1 MELFYSSDI
10 QGSIVRL
17 DSVESGHLVRV
28 LRHKAGDEISVIDGK
43 GSLYRCTLL
52 NADPK
57 EAEVQVIERVY
68 PFGSHPY
75 HLTLAVCPTK
85 NNDRYEW
92 FAQKATEFGIDR
104 IVPTIGEHSERRV
117 FKTDRIGK
125 IVLAAT
131 KQSLKASLPQ
141 IDEPMSVKQFI
152 SSCADSKALKLICYC
167 SDELAQR
174 TSIKEAL
181 DSLGDNREIIV
192 LIGPEG
198 DFSQGEVRAAMDSG
212 WVPVQL
218 GESRFRTETAALAAT
233 AAVYFHLL

>member
-52 NADPK
+52 NADAK
-57 EAEVQVIERVY
+57 EAEAQVIERVY

-181 DSLGDNREIIV
+181 ESLGDNREIIV

-233 AAVYFHLL
+233 AAVYFHFL

>member
-43 GSLYRCTLL
+43 GSLYRCSLL
-52 NADPK
+52 NADAK
-57 EAEVQVIERVY
+57 EAEAQVIERVY

-181 DSLGDNREIIV
+181 ESLGDNREIIV

-233 AAVYFHLL
+233 AAVYFHFL

>member
-52 NADPK
+52 NADAK
-57 EAEVQVIERVY
+57 EAEAQVIERVY

-92 FAQKATEFGIDR
+92 FAQKATEFDIDR

-141 IDEPMSVKQFI
+141 IDEPLSVKQFI

-181 DSLGDNREIIV
+181 ESLGDNREIIV

-198 DFSQGEVRAAMDSG
+198 DFSEAEVRAAMDSG

-233 AAVYFHLL
+233 AAVYFHFL

>member
-1 MELFYSSDI
+1 MELFYSNDI
-10 QGSIVRL
+10 QDRIVRL
-17 DSVESGHLVRV
+17 DAVESGHLVRV
-28 LRHKAGDEISVIDGK
+28 LRHKPGDEISIIDGK

-52 NADPK
+52 NADAK
-57 EAEVQVIERVY
+57 AAEAQVVEHIF
-68 PFGSHPY
+68 PFAAHPY

-104 IVPTIGEHSERRV
+104 IVPTIGEHSERRI
-117 FKTDRIGK
+117 FKTDRISK

-141 IDEPMSVKQFI
+141 IDEPQSVKQFI
-152 SSCADSKALKLICYC
+152 ASCADSKALKLICYC
-167 SDELAQR
+167 SDTLAQR

-181 DSLGDNREIIV
+181 SSMGDNREILV

-198 DFSQGEVRAAMDSG
+198 DFSENEVRAAMESG
-212 WVPVQL
+212 WIPVQL

-233 AAVYFHLL
+233 AAVYFHFL

>member
-52 NADPK
+52 NADAK
-57 EAEVQVIERVY
+57 EAEAQVIERVY

-152 SSCADSKALKLICYC
+152 SSCADSKAVKLICYC
-167 SDELAQR
+167 SDALAQR

-181 DSLGDNREIIV
+181 ESLGGNREIIV

-198 DFSQGEVRAAMDSG
+198 DFSEAEVRAAMDSG

-233 AAVYFHLL
+233 AAVYFHFL

>member
-10 QGSIVRL
+10 QGSIVKL
-17 DSVESGHLVRV
+17 DSVESGHFVRV

-52 NADPK
+52 NADAK
-57 EAEVQVIERVY
+57 EAEAQVIERVY

-181 DSLGDNREIIV
+181 KSLGDNREIIV

-233 AAVYFHLL
+233 AAVYFHFL

>member
-52 NADPK
+52 NADAK
-57 EAEVQVIERVY
+57 EAEAQVIERVY

-131 KQSLKASLPQ
+131 KQSLKASLPH

-181 DSLGDNREIIV
+181 ESLGDNCEIIV

-233 AAVYFHLL
+233 AAVYFHFL

>member
-57 EAEVQVIERVY
+57 EAEAQVIERVY

-152 SSCADSKALKLICYC
+152 TSCADSKALKLICYC

-181 DSLGDNREIIV
+181 ESLGDNREIIV

-233 AAVYFHLL
+233 AAVYFHFL

>member
-57 EAEVQVIERVY
+57 EAEAQVIERVY

-131 KQSLKASLPQ
+131 KQSLKASLPH

-152 SSCADSKALKLICYC
+152 TSCADSKALKLICYC

-181 DSLGDNREIIV
+181 ESLGDNREIIV

-198 DFSQGEVRAAMDSG
+198 DFSEAEVRAAMNSG

>member
-52 NADPK
+52 NADAK
-57 EAEVQVIERVY
+57 EAEAQVIERVY

-131 KQSLKASLPQ
+131 KQSLKASLPH

-181 DSLGDNREIIV
+181 ESLGDNREIIV

-233 AAVYFHLL
+233 AAVYFHFL